1 MAKFVYQMQNILQIK
16 YKLEDQAKSVYAQA
30 RQKLSEEEKK
40 LMILKDRKLDY
51 EMKLKECISSKLNL
65 LEIKKYENAIE
76 TIKVSINIQIINV
89 NDAKLKLEQARIKLS
104 EVMIDRKT
112 HEKLREKAFDNFKLE
127 LELEERKEIDELVSF
142 KYNTPNGSEDD
153 A

>member
-127 LELEERKEIDELVSF
+127 LELEERKEIDELVSY